1 MWHSQSTL
9 FQRQLATCKAFEG
22 GLAQIG
28 ELLQRLSSRNGSIVP
43 RAVSDSALMSVDTRD
58 EYLMSGSLQL
68 LQVPDS
74 QYGTELT
81 RVSGRAVPWLDQS
94 LATDVRPCVGTS
106 TSMRV
111 QFDDA
116 ALQGLATIVRLEN
129 LRLADVVFSRISY

>member
-1 MWHSQSTL
+1 
-9 FQRQLATCKAFEG
+9 
-22 GLAQIG
+22 
-28 ELLQRLSSRNGSIVP
+28 
-43 RAVSDSALMSVDTRD
+43 MSVDTRD

-81 RVSGRAVPWLDQS
+81 R
-94 LATDVRPCVGTS
+94 
-106 TSMRV
+106 
-111 QFDDA
+111 FDDA

>member
-1 MWHSQSTL
+1 M
-9 FQRQLATCKAFEG
+9 
-22 GLAQIG
+22 AQ
-28 ELLQRLSSRNGSIVP
+28 ESIVP
-43 RAVSDSALMSVDTRD
+43 RAVSGSALMSVDTRD

-81 RVSGRAVPWLDQS
+81 R
-94 LATDVRPCVGTS
+94 
-106 TSMRV
+106 
-111 QFDDA
+111 FDDA